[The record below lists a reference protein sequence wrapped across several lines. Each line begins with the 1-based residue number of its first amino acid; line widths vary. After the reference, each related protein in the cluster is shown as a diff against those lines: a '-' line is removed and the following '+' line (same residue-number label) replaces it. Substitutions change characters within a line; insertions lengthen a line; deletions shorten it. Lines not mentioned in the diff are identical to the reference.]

1 MAMVDTN
8 WGWGL
13 KPRSRAGLEWRP
25 VPTIQA
31 WLPGGERH
39 GDWGWRAAWGGAV
52 KAVWGETLQLPFR
65 LLCARKNLTR
75 ELKGTIKKKWELRWW
90 LLREQ
95 GETKNSKQLGVPGTK
110 YEGVT
115 RPVQWAEQ
123 KSSEGHSGVAERE
136 RQEWGSP
143 GGSGRAETNRKGRG
157 GGRRPS
163 LKVDGHGNPSE
174 ESSLRNLGFQWPASG
189 H

>member
-1 MAMVDTN
+1 MVTEVGGRREGVLLRQCEARHSSYLSDCSVPERTWLEN
-8 WGWGL
+8 W
-13 KPRSRAGLEWRP
+13 
-25 VPTIQA
+25 
-31 WLPGGERH
+31 
-39 GDWGWRAAWGGAV
+39 
-52 KAVWGETLQLPFR
+52 
-65 LLCARKNLTR
+65 
-75 ELKGTIKKKWELRWW
+75 KGPLKKKWELRWW

-163 LKVDGHGNPSE
+163 LKVDEHGNPSE